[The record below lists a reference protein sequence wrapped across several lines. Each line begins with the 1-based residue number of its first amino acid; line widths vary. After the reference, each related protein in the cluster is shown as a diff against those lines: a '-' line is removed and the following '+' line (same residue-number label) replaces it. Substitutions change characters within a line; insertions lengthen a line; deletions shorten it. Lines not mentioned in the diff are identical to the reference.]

1 LARNHSKSRNNKIKL
16 QSTSRVE
23 LRYQKWARE
32 RIRILMKIALYNESG
47 SKNKAMISILLKNPS
62 YNSKKRKK

>member
-1 LARNHSKSRNNKIKL
+1 
-16 QSTSRVE
+16 
-23 LRYQKWARE
+23 
-32 RIRILMKIALYNESG
+32 MKIALYNESG